1 MTIRIAA
8 ICASAAFLATSAS
21 AATITQWNFNST
33 VPDANVGTGS
43 TTASLGTGSAS
54 LIGGATATFASGD
67 SEGGSSDPASGDDS
81 AWNLTTWPSQGTA
94 SGTRG
99 ARFALSTVGFQNI
112 VVSWDQR
119 NSNTAPN
126 ALQLQ
131 YTLNGSTFTSAG
143 LANNGIVTVNAG
155 TTWFNG
161 QSVDLSS
168 IAGAANN
175 ANFAI
180 LLVAVFA
187 PSTSAYAASN
197 SGSSFGTSGTI
208 RLDMVTISGDAITV
222 IPLPTSAG
230 LATLALGAITARR
243 RR

>member
-1 MTIRIAA
+1 MTIRFAT
-8 ICASAAFLATSAS
+8 ICASTAFLATSAS
-21 AATITQWNFNST
+21 AVTITQWDFNSV
-33 VPDANVGTGS
+33 VPDGNTSTGS
-43 TTASLGTGSAS
+43 TGPSLGTGSAS
-54 LIGGATATFASGD
+54 LIGGATASFASGN
-67 SEGGSSDPASGDDS
+67 SEGGSSDPNSGDDS
-81 AWNLTTWPSQGTA
+81 AWNLSTWPAQGTG

-99 ARFALSTVGFQNI
+99 ARFALSTIGFQNI
-112 VVSWDQR
+112 VVTWDQR

-131 YTLNGSTFTSAG
+131 YTLDGSTFTSAG
-143 LANNGIVTVNAG
+143 LANSGIVTVNAG

-180 LLVAVFA
+180 QLLAVFA

-197 SGSSFGTSGTI
+197 PGSTFGTSGAI
-208 RLDMVTISGDAITV
+208 RFDMVTISGDAISV
-222 IPLPTSAG
+222 IPLPTPAG